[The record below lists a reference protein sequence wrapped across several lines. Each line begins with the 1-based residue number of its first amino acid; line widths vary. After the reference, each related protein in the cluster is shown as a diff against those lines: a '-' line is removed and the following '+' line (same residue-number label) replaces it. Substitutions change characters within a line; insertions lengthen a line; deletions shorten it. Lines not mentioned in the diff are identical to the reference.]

1 MPSSFTPEEWARIEE
16 ILDDVLELEPGARTI
31 ALDRAC
37 GGDAQLRAQLESLV
51 AADASS
57 ATFLEMPAAEY
68 AAGLVRAASDHAA
81 RDTPD
86 QPGARIGPYRVLLE
100 IGRGGMG
107 RVLLA
112 ERADGQFEQ
121 QVALKVVGGSQDG
134 GEILQ
139 RFLRERQIL
148 ARLQH
153 PNIARL
159 LDGGVTP
166 DGRPY
171 FAMEY
176 VVGEPI
182 TKYCD
187 TRALGV
193 EGRLDLFVAVCEAVQ
208 YAHQNLVVHRDLKPS
223 NTLVTPAGQVKLLDF
238 GIAKVLHEE
247 DDGAVLATLTR
258 LGSGPM
264 TPEYAAPEQVR
275 GEPVTTATDVYAL
288 GALAYELLTGRGPHK
303 LTRLTAAEVERVI
316 AERDV
321 DRPSSVVGRSGSTSL
336 APPPDAIARARGTDP
351 DHLRRQLRG
360 DLDTILM
367 QALQKD
373 PARRYASAA
382 ALVEDLRRYRT
393 GRPIAARR
401 DSVRYR
407 AGKFVR
413 RHAIGVA
420 TTALVLAALVA
431 GLVGTAWQARVASR
445 EAAKATEVSR
455 FLAGLFAVAD
465 PARTNASQITARELL
480 DRGASRI
487 ETDLAGQ
494 PDVQSEMMLL
504 LGRIYHELGVFD
516 RSQPLLERSL
526 SLRREQYGNENA
538 RVADTMS
545 ELAGLRLDMG
555 RPQDAETLQ
564 RATLAMRRKVLGPDH
579 PDVGKTLRD
588 LALVLTRRGNY
599 DEAERLQ
606 RDALALHEGHF
617 GAEHAEVASDLEGL
631 QSILRERG
639 QIQPAIVAA
648 RRVLEIRQKV
658 LGPDH
663 LETATAKNNLA
674 ILLRDR
680 WELAEAERLY
690 REVLAF
696 DLRRLGEV
704 HPNTATVMN
713 NLAFVLRDRGQY
725 DEAEK
730 LYRAVLDLDIRLFGK
745 EHPYVATVLNNL
757 GALLAAKG
765 SYDEAEQRMRDSLA
779 MFRRVYGGDH
789 FRVGS
794 VEGALAGVLRAKGD
808 AGAERLYR
816 VALARLSRSLPAD
829 NPQHEPVLIGLGRL
843 LTERGAATEA
853 EPLLRRALDGRSK
866 RLGESDPRTAEAQVR
881 LGACLVALGRSS
893 EAAPLLTAAYSRLRD
908 EPHFQPEAQEAG
920 RLLSAKAEKVPERKV
935 RPT

>member
-1 MPSSFTPEEWARIEE
+1 MPSSFTPEEWARIEA
-16 ILDDVLELEPGARTI
+16 ILDDVLELEPGARAH
-31 ALDRAC
+31 ALERAC
-37 GGDAQLRAQLESLV
+37 GGDAQLRAHLDSLV
-51 AADASS
+51 AADESA
-57 ATFLEMPAAEY
+57 ATFLETPAAEY
-68 AAGLVRAASDHAA
+68 AAGLVVAASE
-81 RDTPD
+81 RDAGATQD
-86 QPGARIGPYRVLLE
+86 QPGDRIGPYRIIRE

-112 ERADGQFEQ
+112 DRADGQFEQ
-121 QVALKVVGGSQDG
+121 QVALKIVGSGPDG

-176 VVGEPI
+176 VLGEPI
-182 TKYCD
+182 TAYCD

-193 EGRLDLFVAVCEAVQ
+193 NARLDLFTAVCEAVQ

-223 NTLVTPAGQVKLLDF
+223 NTLVMPSGQVKLLDF
-238 GIAKVLHEE
+238 GIAKVLHEV
-247 DDGAVLATLTR
+247 DDARAEVTLTR
-258 LGSGPM
+258 LGTGPM

-316 AERDV
+316 TERDV
-321 DRPSSVVGRSGSTSL
+321 ERPSSAVGRNASTRL
-336 APPPDAIARARGTDP
+336 GAPQDAIARARGTEP
-351 DHLRRQLRG
+351 DRLRRQLRG
-360 DLDTILM
+360 DLDTIVM

-373 PARRYASAA
+373 PARRYASAG
-382 ALVEDLRRYRT
+382 ALVEDVRRYRS

-407 AGKFVR
+407 TGKFVR

-420 TTALVLAALVA
+420 ATALVLAALVA

-445 EAAKATEVSR
+445 EAAKATEISR
-455 FLAGLFAVAD
+455 FLASLFAVAD
-465 PARTNASQITARELL
+465 PARANASQITARELL

-494 PDVQSEMMLL
+494 PDVQAEMMLL
-504 LGRIYHELGVFD
+504 LGRIYRELGVYD

-526 SLRREQYGNENA
+526 ALRRA
-538 RVADTMS
+538 RLGREDAKVADTMA
-545 ELAGLRLDMG
+545 ELASLWLDMG
-555 RPQDAETLQ
+555 RPEDAERLQ
-564 RATLAMRRKVLGPDH
+564 RETLAMRRAVLGADH
-579 PDVGKTLRD
+579 PDVGDTMRD
-588 LALVLTRRGNY
+588 LALVLTRRGSY

-606 RDALALHEGHF
+606 RDALALHERHF
-617 GAEHAEVASDLEGL
+617 GSEHAEVASDLEGL

-639 QIQPAIVAA
+639 QVGPAVVAA

-658 LGPDH
+658 LGSDH
-663 LETATAKNNLA
+663 LETATAMNNLA
-674 ILLRDR
+674 ILLRDK

-765 SYDEAEQRMRDSLA
+765 SYDEAESRMRESLA
-779 MFRRVYGGDH
+779 MFRRVYGENH
-789 FRVGS
+789 FRVGT
-794 VEGALAGVLRAKGD
+794 VQGGLAGVLRAKGD
-808 AGAERLYR
+808 GDAEALYR
-816 VALARLSRSLPAD
+816 DALARLAQSLPPD

-843 LTERGAATEA
+843 LTERGAASEA
-853 EPLLRRALDGRSK
+853 EPLLRRALRARST
-866 RLGESDPRTAEAQVR
+866 RLGDADPRTAEAQVR
-881 LGACLVALGRSS
+881 LGACLAALGRTS
-893 EAAPLLTAAYSRLRD
+893 EARPLLTAGYARLRT
-908 EPHFQPEAQEAG
+908 EPHFRSEAQEAR
-920 RLLSAKAEKVPERKV
+920 RLLSAAP
-935 RPT
+935 